1 MVAALVRH
9 NEGFNL
15 HIVPVLNSLPQQF
28 PQGDHCPFS
37 GVGKA
42 WEVGTF
48 LILEE
53 VSTEIPQ
60 VQVIGGHGHLHRALA
75 EYNDPAC
82 KNVHYDKDSR
92 VVAVSVP
99 DTMLREKE
107 RAMDGQSNRLLA
119 SLFAAGTR
127 SQLEPQFKIVE
138 LTQGQVLA
146 EPLEPIRHVYFPYSG
161 IISFLVPLTN
171 GSLVQTGVVGQD
183 GAVGALQALDGKV
196 SPNKIVVQMP
206 GRAAVIDADQFSKI
220 AQAAPGARSL
230 ILSHEEC
237 FLAEVQQ
244 SAACNAVHPVR
255 QRLSRWL
262 LRMNDL
268 MSGRN
273 IAVTQEILSNM
284 LGVQRSSVTVAA
296 ASLQKVGA
304 IRYRRGH
311 IQILDIELLRESSCE
326 CYAAVRRSYDRIVR
340 A

>member
-1 MVAALVRH
+1 MPALVRH

-15 HIVPVLNSLPQQF
+15 HIVPVPNSLPQQF

-42 WEVGTF
+42 WEVGKL

-53 VSTEIPQ
+53 VCTEIPQ
-60 VQVIGGHGHLHRALA
+60 VPNSGPWVISTAHSLNITILLV
-75 EYNDPAC
+75 
-82 KNVHYDKDSR
+82 KMFIMTKILR

-107 RAMDGQSNRLLA
+107 RAMDSKAIVYWRPCL
-119 SLFAAGTR
+119 
-127 SQLEPQFKIVE
+127 QLELAPSSSLNLKIVE

-230 ILSHEEC
+230 ILS
-237 FLAEVQQ
+237 Q
-244 SAACNAVHPVR
+244 
-255 QRLSRWL
+255 
-262 LRMNDL
+262 
-268 MSGRN
+268 
-273 IAVTQEILSNM
+273 
-284 LGVQRSSVTVAA
+284 QRSAF
-296 ASLQKVGA
+296 LQKYSSRRRA
-304 IRYRRGH
+304 TPFIRF
-311 IQILDIELLRESSCE
+311 SSTLPMAPAHE
-326 CYAAVRRSYDRIVR
+326 
-340 A
+340 